1 MVSKGRE
8 ILERSIQLVN
18 SHPTWA
24 AQVVYG
30 DTDSLFV
37 HLPGRSRSQAFV
49 IGQEIAAAVTKMYP
63 KPIKLKFEKVYLPCL
78 LQVRREHPL
87 CIFVCFVKGKVSSL
101 SSSYPSL
108 FDPRYLPQQTKKR
121 YVGYMYET
129 PDQKEPVFDAKGIET
144 VRRDGCP
151 AMAKVGWWAP
161 HTTLTSPG
169 ANNSAYLPV

>member
-1 MVSKGRE
+1 MKVWRVTKVYVGRTMKTFSPVLYFILFIPPPSPSTTITFLPQVGDSVVSKGRE

-37 HLPGRSRSQAFV
+37 HLPGRNRSQAFV

-78 LQVRREHPL
+78 LQVREKERMR
-87 CIFVCFVKGKVSSL
+87 VCLVVDVFHAVI
-101 SSSYPSL
+101 SL
-108 FDPRYLPQQTKKR
+108 FCE
-121 YVGYMYET
+121 G
-129 PDQKEPVFDAKGIET
+129 
-144 VRRDGCP
+144 
-151 AMAKVGWWAP
+151 
-161 HTTLTSPG
+161 
-169 ANNSAYLPV
+169 